1 MKRTFLWLFGLLM
14 TVQVMAQNRT
24 ITGVVTDAS
33 NGEALIGVSVSGKG
47 TSIGTVTDFDGVY
60 SLSVPKD
67 VTTLVFSYVG
77 YTSVE
82 KPVTALKMDVK
93 MASEATQI
101 DEVVVSAYGTN
112 RNKGEVSY
120 ANSKVT
126 SDELATS
133 GSQGALS
140 ALQGKVAGVKISKS
154 GGNINSSTRVVVR
167 GESSFSGSN
176 NALVV
181 VDGVI
186 VNNSSFSGGD
196 NTGGSNVD
204 YGNRGNDINPD
215 DIENITLLK
224 GPAATTIYGSAG
236 NGGVLVITT
245 KSGKAAAA
253 AGKKF
258 KVGYNTSFTVET
270 PYILMQRQDKFGQG
284 LWADG
289 GGTVD
294 LGENFSWGPAFDG
307 KVRPWTSPIDLNGET
322 VSLERPFSAIDNQ
335 LENFFDL
342 GKTWTNNLSFE
353 GGNEKFTYYAGF
365 NYVDNK
371 GIVPHTWF
379 KRYGFT
385 VNTTA
390 NLSDKLT
397 LESSVKYIRT
407 NQRGNVEGASFATNP
422 AYFSAL
428 QTPAGIPFNE
438 IRDYNSPFHDFKGY
452 YGSYTVNPYYFLDNY
467 YNLNDAD
474 NIIGTIALK
483 YKPIK
488 GLEITSRIGNN
499 FVLNNSYESVP
510 VYAYESQLVLIDRG
524 NGVLIYDDRDRA
536 NNSNIGEYSE
546 GFSKINALDFNN
558 LAAYTKE
565 WEKFKLGITGGVNI
579 TDFSTRTVSG
589 STQGGLIVPNF
600 YNLSNSVETPQAS
613 NAIGQNRTIRT
624 YGTASFG
631 LFNTLNL
638 DYSFAN
644 EWSSTLPVGK
654 RGFFYQAAGLS
665 FVASEL
671 FNAPNKWVNYI
682 KLRANVGTQGNGA
695 PRYAL
700 NSVYVASPDF
710 TPAGSYPIQFPFDG
724 VPGFTSGNTIGN
736 PNLTPEQSLT
746 IEGGVDLGFF
756 QDRLTV
762 EYTYYQIKN
771 KSLIVNVSLP
781 SSSGY
786 TRTILNIGQMTNKGH
801 ELLVRATPLRDV
813 KGITWN
819 VNFNFTKNN
828 NNVDKI
834 TDDIDEISLNTGA
847 TQVVAKKDFPFGT
860 FKSEQYLKDP
870 NGKIVVNAQGIPV
883 VDPSQAYYG
892 SYQPKYRMGFGSDL
906 NYKGLSFN
914 VLFDLSKGG
923 LFYSASKFYADFN
936 GTSVGTLYNDRE
948 AWVVPNSV
956 QAVGDGTFV
965 ANTTFIGDVSTYWAN
980 APDNIN
986 LIDASYIKLREAGV
1000 HYSLPAKVF
1009 NNSAISGIKIGF
1021 VGYNLK
1027 FWVPEENQYAD
1038 PEGSSFGGNGN
1049 VQNFEQA
1056 SNPTSR
1062 SMGVDLKITF

>member
-93 MASEATQI
+93 MTSEATEI
-101 DEVVVSAYGTN
+101 DEVVVSAYGIN
-112 RNKGEVSY
+112 RNKGDVSY
-120 ANSKVT
+120 ANSKVS
-126 SDELATS
+126 SDELVTS

-176 NALVV
+176 NALIV
-181 VDGVI
+181 VDGVV
-186 VNNSSFSGGD
+186 VNNSAFSGGD

-215 DIENITLLK
+215 DIESITLLS
-224 GPAATTIYGSAG
+224 GPSATTMYGSAG
-236 NGGVLVITT
+236 NGGVLMITT

-270 PYILMQRQDKFGQG
+270 PYILMQRQNKFGQG
-284 LWADG
+284 LWANG

-307 KVRPWTSPIDLNGET
+307 TVRPWTSPIDLNGET
-322 VSLERPFSAIDNQ
+322 VQLERPFSAIDNQ
-335 LENFFDL
+335 LESFFDL
-342 GKTWTNNLSFE
+342 GKTWSNNLSFE
-353 GGNEKFTYYAGF
+353 GGNDKFAYFAGF

-371 GIVPHTWF
+371 GIVPHNWF

-390 NLSDKLT
+390 NLSDNLT
-397 LESSVKYIRT
+397 LESSIKYIRT
-407 NQRGNVEGASFATNP
+407 NQRGNVEGASFTTNP

-474 NIIGTIALK
+474 NIIGSLALK
-483 YKPIK
+483 YRPIK
-488 GLEITSRIGNN
+488 GLEVTSRISNN
-499 FVLNNSYESVP
+499 LVLNNTYESVP
-510 VYAYESQLVLIDRG
+510 VYAYADHQVLQDIGGGILAFG
-524 NGVLIYDDRDRA
+524 NRPRD
-536 NNSNIGEYSE
+536 NNSSIGEYTE
-546 GFSKINALDFNN
+546 VFNKANVLDFNN
-558 LAAYTKE
+558 IAAYTKS
-565 WEKFKLGITGGVNI
+565 WENFKFGVTGGLNI
-579 TDFSTRTVSG
+579 TDFSSRSLVG
-589 STQGGLIVPNF
+589 ETQGGLINPGF
-600 YNLSNSVETPQAS
+600 YDLSNSIEVAKAS
-613 NAIGQNRTIRT
+613 NDISQSRNLRT
-624 YGTASFG
+624 YGMVDFG
-631 LFNTLNL
+631 IFKALNL
-638 DYSFAN
+638 NYSFAN
-644 EWSSTLPVGK
+644 EWSSTLPEGS
-654 RGFFYQAAGLS
+654 RGFFYQSGGIS
-665 FVASEL
+665 FLASDL
-671 FNAPNKWVNYI
+671 FKTPNKWVNYI
-682 KLRANVGTQGNGA
+682 KLRAGVGTQGRGA
-695 PRYAL
+695 PLYAL
-700 NSVYVASPDF
+700 NSIYVASPDY
-710 TPAGSYPIQFPFDG
+710 TPAGSYTIQFPFAG
-724 VPGFTSGNTIGN
+724 VPGFTTGNTIGN
-736 PNLTPEQSLT
+736 PTLTPEKT
-746 IEGGVDLGFF
+746 ITYEGGADVEFF
-756 QDRLTV
+756 ENRFNV
-762 EYTYYQIKN
+762 SYTYYQRIN
-771 KSLIVNVSLP
+771 KSLIVTVSLP
-781 SSSGY
+781 SSSGF

-801 ELLVRATPLRDV
+801 ELTVGATPLRDV
-813 KGITWN
+813 KGLTWN
-819 VNFNFTKNN
+819 INYTFTKNN

-847 TQVVAKKDFPFGT
+847 TQVVAKKDYPFGT

-870 NGKIVVNAQGIPV
+870 NGNIVVNAQGIPV
-883 VDPSQAYYG
+883 VDPLQAYYG
-892 SYQPKYRMGFGSDL
+892 SYQPKYLMGIRSDL
-906 NYKGLSFN
+906 SYKGLSFN
-914 VLFDLSKGG
+914 VLFDISKGG

-956 QAVGDGTFV
+956 QEVGDGTY
-965 ANTTFIGDVSTYWAN
+965 APNTTPIGDVSTYWAN
-980 APDNIN
+980 ASDHVN
-986 LIDASYIKLREAGV
+986 LIDASYVKLREAGV

>member
-101 DEVVVSAYGTN
+101 DEVVVSAYGIN
-112 RNKGEVSY
+112 RNKGDVSY

-224 GPAATTIYGSAG
+224 GPAATTLYGSAG
-236 NGGVLVITT
+236 NSGVLLITT
-245 KSGKAAAA
+245 KKGKSAAALN
-253 AGKKF
+253 KKLR
-258 KVGYNTSFTVET
+258 VGYNTSFTVET
-270 PYILMQRQDKFGQG
+270 PYVLLQRQDKFGQG
-284 LWADG
+284 LWKNG

-294 LGENFSWGPAFDG
+294 LGENFSWGPALDG
-307 KVRPWTSPIDLNGET
+307 SIRPWTSPVNLNGEM
-322 VSLERPFSAIDNQ
+322 VQLERPYSSIDNQ
-335 LENFFDL
+335 LESFFDL
-342 GKTWTNNLSFE
+342 GKTWSNNLSFE
-353 GGNEKFTYYAGF
+353 GGSDKFNYYAGF

-371 GIVPHTWF
+371 GIVPHNYF
-379 KRYGFT
+379 KKYGFT

-467 YNLNDAD
+467 FNLNDAD

-558 LAAYTKE
+558 LASYTKE
-565 WEKFKLGITGGVNI
+565 WEKFDFDILGGINI
-579 TDFSTRTVSG
+579 TDFSTRT
-589 STQGGLIVPNF
+589 
-600 YNLSNSVETPQAS
+600 
-613 NAIGQNRTIRT
+613 
-624 YGTASFG
+624 SFWRNTRR
-631 LFNTLNL
+631 FN
-638 DYSFAN
+638 Y
-644 EWSSTLPVGK
+644 
-654 RGFFYQAAGLS
+654 
-665 FVASEL
+665 
-671 FNAPNKWVNYI
+671 
-682 KLRANVGTQGNGA
+682 
-695 PRYAL
+695 
-700 NSVYVASPDF
+700 
-710 TPAGSYPIQFPFDG
+710 
-724 VPGFTSGNTIGN
+724 
-736 PNLTPEQSLT
+736 
-746 IEGGVDLGFF
+746 
-756 QDRLTV
+756 
-762 EYTYYQIKN
+762 
-771 KSLIVNVSLP
+771 
-781 SSSGY
+781 
-786 TRTILNIGQMTNKGH
+786 
-801 ELLVRATPLRDV
+801 
-813 KGITWN
+813 
-819 VNFNFTKNN
+819 
-828 NNVDKI
+828 
-834 TDDIDEISLNTGA
+834 
-847 TQVVAKKDFPFGT
+847 
-860 FKSEQYLKDP
+860 
-870 NGKIVVNAQGIPV
+870 
-883 VDPSQAYYG
+883 
-892 SYQPKYRMGFGSDL
+892 
-906 NYKGLSFN
+906 
-914 VLFDLSKGG
+914 
-923 LFYSASKFYADFN
+923 SKF
-936 GTSVGTLYNDRE
+936 L
-948 AWVVPNSV
+948 
-956 QAVGDGTFV
+956 
-965 ANTTFIGDVSTYWAN
+965 
-980 APDNIN
+980 
-986 LIDASYIKLREAGV
+986 
-1000 HYSLPAKVF
+1000 
-1009 NNSAISGIKIGF
+1009 
-1021 VGYNLK
+1021 
-1027 FWVPEENQYAD
+1027 
-1038 PEGSSFGGNGN
+1038 
-1049 VQNFEQA
+1049 
-1056 SNPTSR
+1056 
-1062 SMGVDLKITF
+1062 